1 MADYEIKINPGV
13 LPYLANHFQSV
24 FIEGK
29 LANFIKSITKGDAER
44 FYDTYDFNFDKLTD
58 QQREALLF
66 CITKLITEDRNENEI
81 REYYTFEDFE
91 VTRNL
96 TGDRVGYLDYDP
108 SEIDFLRQRYGPV
121 PPQLQITLEV
131 VQDTRIPSQAFIE
144 NLPISYD
151 TLSSLGEVTQEQL
164 TVSAVTG
171 SATGLITEETETV
184 TDVGGLSGA
193 GRDRAIEN
201 TGASVGGG
209 SATTVRTSGY

>member
-1 MADYEIKINPGV
+1 V
-13 LPYLANHFQSV
+13 
-24 FIEGK
+24 
-29 LANFIKSITKGDAER
+29 
-44 FYDTYDFNFDKLTD
+44 
-58 QQREALLF
+58 
-66 CITKLITEDRNENEI
+66 TEDRNENEI

-96 TGDRVGYLDYDP
+96 TGERGGYLNYDP

-131 VQDTRIPSQAFIE
+131 VQDTRIPSQAVVE

-151 TLSSLGEVTQEQL
+151 TLSSLGEPTQEQL

-193 GRDRAIEN
+193 GRDRTIES
-201 TGASVGGG
+201 TGVTVG
-209 SATTVRTSGY
+209 STSTRTVTTSGY